1 MILKNEIN
9 ESSTTKNIAIEW
21 LKLLQLNINRLARFL
36 GGLIP
41 TQVLTWSG
49 STVLGFKSVLQA
61 LSKQQRMD
69 TISARNYSRSV
80 KLYK

>member
-21 LKLLQLNINRLARFL
+21 LKLLQLNINRVAGFL

-49 STVLGFKSVLQA
+49 STVLGFTAWFADFRLQTQHGHNLSEELLA
-61 LSKQQRMD
+61 LRQ
-69 TISARNYSRSV
+69 AV
-80 KLYK
+80 

>member
-1 MILKNEIN
+1 MILQNEIN

-21 LKLLQLNINRLARFL
+21 LKLLQLNINRLAGFL

-49 STVLGFKSVLQA
+49 STVLEFKSVLQA
-61 LSKQQRMD
+61 IEQATKNGHNLSEELLALRQ
-69 TISARNYSRSV
+69 AV
-80 KLYK
+80 

>member
-9 ESSTTKNIAIEW
+9 ESSTTKNIAIQL
-21 LKLLQLNINRLARFL
+21 LKLLQLNINRVAGFL

-49 STVLGFKSVLQA
+49 STVLTFKS
-61 LSKQQRMD
+61 ME
-69 TISARNYSRSV
+69 YF
-80 KLYK
+80 

>member
-9 ESSTTKNIAIEW
+9 ESSTTKNIAIQL
-21 LKLLQLNINRLARFL
+21 LKLLQLNINRVAGFL

-49 STVLGFKSVLQA
+49 STVLGFKSVLQTFGQTTKNGHNLSEELLA
-61 LSKQQRMD
+61 LRQ
-69 TISARNYSRSV
+69 AV
-80 KLYK
+80 